1 MKTRIRRVLTLLV
14 ITIPLS
20 LTAGTARGCGSDAVG
35 GVSACCRTC
44 TTGKACGDSC
54 ISRDKTCRVGA
65 GCACNG

>member
-14 ITIPLS
+14 VMIPLS
-20 LTAGTARGCGSDAVG
+20 LATGTATGCKPDSVS
-35 GVSACCRTC
+35 GVCCRTC

-54 ISRDKTCRVGA
+54 ISRDKTCQVGA

>member
-1 MKTRIRRVLTLLV
+1 MKTRIRRVFTLLAV
-14 ITIPLS
+14 IIPLS
-20 LTAGTARGCGSDAVG
+20 LTTGTATSCKPDAVS

-54 ISRDKTCRVGA
+54 ISRDKTCQVGA